1 MARKPGMPE
10 EDEMQNKV
18 KSIGFVAVFLLAAS
32 TSVFAHH
39 GNAGYNAKAVTVKGT
54 VTQWLWTNPHTFLKF
69 DAKDDK
75 GNVVHW
81 IGEWNAPSTLVNF
94 GFTAKTFK
102 PGQEITVTLSGMSK
116 DGSLVGRLK
125 SVVLPDGTVMSEEE
139 SFGKAPDSH

>member
-1 MARKPGMPE
+1 
-10 EDEMQNKV
+10 MQSKI
-18 KSIGFVAVFLLAAS
+18 KSIVFVVVVLLAAS

-39 GNAGYNAKAVTVKGT
+39 GNAGYVSKEVTVKGT

-102 PGQEITVTLSGMSK
+102 PGQEVTVTLSGMSK
-116 DGSLVGRLK
+116 DGSPVGRLK
-125 SVVLPDGTVMSEEE
+125 SVVLPDGTSMSEDERV
-139 SFGKAPDSH
+139 GRLPDSH

>member
-1 MARKPGMPE
+1 VQYKI
-10 EDEMQNKV
+10 
-18 KSIGFVAVFLLAAS
+18 KSIVFVAVVLLAAS
-32 TSVFAHH
+32 ASVFAHH
-39 GNAGYNAKAVTVKGT
+39 GNAGYNNKEVTVKGT

-94 GFTAKTFK
+94 GFTAKIFK
-102 PGQEITVTLSGMSK
+102 PGQEVTVTLSGMSK

-125 SVVLPDGTVMSEEE
+125 SVVLPDGTVMVEDERV
-139 SFGKAPDSH
+139 GRGPDSH

>member
-1 MARKPGMPE
+1 
-10 EDEMQNKV
+10 MQTKV
-18 KSIGFVAVFLLAAS
+18 KCIVFATVVLLAAS

-39 GNAGYNAKAVTVKGT
+39 GNAGYNNKEVTVKGT

-102 PGQEITVTLSGMSK
+102 PGQDVTVTLSGMSK

-125 SVVLPDGTVMSEEE
+125 SVVLPDGTVMVEDERVGRGS
-139 SFGKAPDSH
+139 DSH